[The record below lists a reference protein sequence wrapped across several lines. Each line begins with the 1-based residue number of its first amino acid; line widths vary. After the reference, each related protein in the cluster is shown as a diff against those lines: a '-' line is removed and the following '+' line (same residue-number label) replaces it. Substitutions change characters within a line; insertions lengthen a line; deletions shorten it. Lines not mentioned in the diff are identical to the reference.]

1 MANKTICFFFHL
13 KALLLGNIS
22 RAGMPVWR
30 KLRGKAPVRERTTG
44 RTVKQQNKD
53 MKKTVL
59 MLRTVMVL
67 QLQFKAG
74 RIRFGGCRCA
84 DLHFLFEG
92 ELFQLKDAALQSCA
106 QCIGSRFINV
116 GRG

>member
-1 MANKTICFFFHL
+1 MLKTKDVFE
-13 KALLLGNIS
+13 
-22 RAGMPVWR
+22 R
-30 KLRGKAPVRERTTG
+30 KTDEFQPRDCVIEKVVELASLQRTTG

-59 MLRTVMVL
+59 MLRTVTVL

-74 RIRFGGCRCA
+74 RIRFGGCRCT

-92 ELFQLKDAALQSCA
+92 
-106 QCIGSRFINV
+106 
-116 GRG
+116 